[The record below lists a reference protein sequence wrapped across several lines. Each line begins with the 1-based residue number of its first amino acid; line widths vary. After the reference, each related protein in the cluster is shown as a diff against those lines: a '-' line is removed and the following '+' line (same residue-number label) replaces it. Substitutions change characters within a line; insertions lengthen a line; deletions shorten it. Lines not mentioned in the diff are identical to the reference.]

1 MIKEQFDKNT
11 TNIIKGIMLV
21 FMFVLHFFTMP
32 EEYIAGITY
41 PNLIEFS
48 IFWNKPLNICV
59 PVFAFLT
66 GYFYHYCSTKNYRY
80 SMKKV
85 KQILMPYWMVY
96 IMLLFIGLITH
107 TYVYKGGGRIILEF
121 FALYRPV
128 MWFCWY
134 VAFYIVSM
142 MLLPLLTKFSDNFLA
157 AIISGM
163 ILPYG
168 IGVCVNHFFE
178 IPVIISRVIVD
189 VSTFY
194 PVISMGYICSKFDVF
209 EMIDRYVLRR
219 KRTIVTCAVSGVVLL
234 ILFIGQYYI
243 ASDSL
248 NSLFH
253 GLVSLGLYYV
263 SIPLFVFGLVIFIN
277 CWKIKSRFWILR
289 EIGKKSMYMW
299 FVHSI
304 FFNCSKEIFQP
315 ILYWPKNPV
324 LVVLWGLIICWY
336 VAWGLDALYRKLLFR
351 FYKIRR

>member
-1 MIKEQFDKNT
+1 
-11 TNIIKGIMLV
+11 
-21 FMFVLHFFTMP
+21 
-32 EEYIAGITY
+32 
-41 PNLIEFS
+41 
-48 IFWNKPLNICV
+48 
-59 PVFAFLT
+59 
-66 GYFYHYCSTKNYRY
+66 
-80 SMKKV
+80 
-85 KQILMPYWMVY
+85 
-96 IMLLFIGLITH
+96 
-107 TYVYKGGGRIILEF
+107 
-121 FALYRPV
+121 
-128 MWFCWY
+128 
-134 VAFYIVSM
+134 M